1 LNKPFKSSHPVTDG
15 IFLGLGAYISG
26 TSLIGAPLIMTVYM
40 VHVACEK
47 LRDTLFVLW
56 FWFEISYAIIE
67 AYGNK

>member
-1 LNKPFKSSHPVTDG
+1 MFFYWKIRCKLFHH
-15 IFLGLGAYISG
+15 LYLGAYISG